1 MLSVYVLKIY
11 SLVYIANKTSKTP
24 VHWRLL
30 FRERK
35 IVTGWESCADDACTY
50 TCTYAATHRESW
62 SYSIAIYMKHSNHI
76 PTSSAQV
83 HELALQVTLCVLE
96 SVDSC
101 THHLCYQVNDT
112 IFFWAYAHLWRLTWI
127 DITGFSVRATS
138 DHMMWPAVFAWAATV
153 KVIGC
158 SSLRGGGGELG
169 TNKNFDLW
177 LQLVC
182 TKLKLKHAI

>member
-1 MLSVYVLKIY
+1 MHQKMHAR
-11 SLVYIANKTSKTP
+11 IA
-24 VHWRLL
+24 
-30 FRERK
+30 
-35 IVTGWESCADDACTY
+35 
-50 TCTYAATHRESW
+50 CTYAATHRESW

-112 IFFWAYAHLWRLTWI
+112 IFFWAYAHLWRLMWI

-138 DHMMWPAVFAWAATV
+138 EWPAVFAWAATDHM
-153 KVIGC
+153 
-158 SSLRGGGGELG
+158 RTWGGTAQKGESGAAKRIEYDRRLG
-169 TNKNFDLW
+169 
-177 LQLVC
+177 
-182 TKLKLKHAI
+182 